1 MKSNTFLEEKIQLC
15 IYMKILRV
23 LVVIVAFAV
32 SSFSVYGQSTSG
44 ESTLSVVQAI
54 IIGNDT
60 VPFFVLPTY
69 YCYPPLK
76 FKNKKEEQFYWR
88 TVRDV
93 KVVLPYVRHI
103 RRVMEKTNEALM
115 SMPDKASRD
124 AYMKNFEKRIYKENE
139 TKFKD
144 LTLNQGKLIIR
155 LLDRETN
162 NTSYELIKAYRGS
175 FSAGFWQV
183 FALVLG
189 ADLKTKYGTKEEDAV
204 IERVIVLVEA
214 GQL

>member
-1 MKSNTFLEEKIQLC
+1 
-15 IYMKILRV
+15 MKIFRV
-23 LVVIVAFAV
+23 LVVVVAFAM
-32 SSFSVYGQSTSG
+32 SGFSVYGQSTSG

-60 VPFFVLPTY
+60 VPYFVLPTY

>member
-1 MKSNTFLEEKIQLC
+1 
-15 IYMKILRV
+15 MKILKV
-23 LVVIVAFAV
+23 LVVIMAFAV

-60 VPFFVLPTY
+60 VPYFVLPTY

-76 FKNKKEEQFYWR
+76 FKNKKEEQFYWC

>member
-1 MKSNTFLEEKIQLC
+1 
-15 IYMKILRV
+15 MKIFRV
-23 LVVIVAFAV
+23 LVVVVAFAM
-32 SSFSVYGQSTSG
+32 SGFSVYGQSTSG

-60 VPFFVLPTY
+60 VPYFVLPTY

-204 IERVIVLVEA
+204 IGRVIVLVEA

>member
-1 MKSNTFLEEKIQLC
+1 MN
-15 IYMKILRV
+15 ILKV
-23 LVVIVAFAV
+23 LVVIMAFAV

-60 VPFFVLPTY
+60 VPYFVLPTY

-103 RRVMEKTNEALM
+103 RKVMEKTNEALM

>member
-1 MKSNTFLEEKIQLC
+1 
-15 IYMKILRV
+15 
-23 LVVIVAFAV
+23 
-32 SSFSVYGQSTSG
+32 
-44 ESTLSVVQAI
+44 
-54 IIGNDT
+54 
-60 VPFFVLPTY
+60 
-69 YCYPPLK
+69 
-76 FKNKKEEQFYWR
+76 
-88 TVRDV
+88 
-93 KVVLPYVRHI
+93 
-103 RRVMEKTNEALM
+103 
-115 SMPDKASRD
+115 
-124 AYMKNFEKRIYKENE
+124 MKNFEKRIYKENE

>member
-1 MKSNTFLEEKIQLC
+1 MN
-15 IYMKILRV
+15 ILKV
-23 LVVIVAFAV
+23 LVVIMAFAV
-32 SSFSVYGQSTSG
+32 SSFSVYGQSTYG

-60 VPFFVLPTY
+60 VPYFVLPTY

-103 RRVMEKTNEALM
+103 RMVMEKTNEALM

>member
-1 MKSNTFLEEKIQLC
+1 
-15 IYMKILRV
+15 MKIFRV
-23 LVVIVAFAV
+23 LVVVVVFAV
-32 SSFSVYGQSTSG
+32 GSFSVYGQSNSA
-44 ESTLSVVQAI
+44 EPALSVVQAI
-54 IIGNDT
+54 IVGNDT
-60 VPFFVLPTY
+60 IPFFVLPTY

-103 RRVMEKTNEALM
+103 RKVMDKTNESLM

-175 FSAGFWQV
+175 FSAEFWQV
-183 FALVLG
+183 FAVVLG

>member
-1 MKSNTFLEEKIQLC
+1 
-15 IYMKILRV
+15 MKIFRV
-23 LVVIVAFAV
+23 LVVVVVFAV
-32 SSFSVYGQSTSG
+32 GSFSVYGQSNSA
-44 ESTLSVVQAI
+44 EPALSVVQAI
-54 IIGNDT
+54 IVGNDT
-60 VPFFVLPTY
+60 IPFFVLPTY

-103 RRVMEKTNEALM
+103 RKVMDKTNEALM

-183 FALVLG
+183 FAVVLG

>member
-1 MKSNTFLEEKIQLC
+1 
-15 IYMKILRV
+15 MKIFRV
-23 LVVIVAFAV
+23 LVVVVAFAV
-32 SSFSVYGQSTSG
+32 SSFSVYGQSNSA
-44 ESTLSVVQAI
+44 EPALSVVQAI
-54 IIGNDT
+54 IVGNDT
-60 VPFFVLPTY
+60 IPYFVLPTY

-103 RRVMEKTNEALM
+103 RKVMEKTNEALM

>member
-1 MKSNTFLEEKIQLC
+1 
-15 IYMKILRV
+15 MKIFRV
-23 LVVIVAFAV
+23 SVVVAAFTV
-32 SSFSVYGQSTSG
+32 GSFSVYGQSNSA
-44 ESTLSVVQAI
+44 EPALSVVQAI
-54 IIGNDT
+54 IVGNDT
-60 VPFFVLPTY
+60 IPFFVLPTY

-103 RRVMEKTNEALM
+103 RKVMDKTNEALM

>member
-1 MKSNTFLEEKIQLC
+1 
-15 IYMKILRV
+15 MKIFRV
-23 LVVIVAFAV
+23 LVVVAAFTV
-32 SSFSVYGQSTSG
+32 GSFSVYGQSNSA
-44 ESTLSVVQAI
+44 EPALSVVQAI
-54 IIGNDT
+54 IVGNDT
-60 VPFFVLPTY
+60 IPFFVLPTY

-103 RRVMEKTNEALM
+103 RKVMDKTNEALM

-183 FALVLG
+183 FAVVLG

>member
-1 MKSNTFLEEKIQLC
+1 
-15 IYMKILRV
+15 MKIFKA
-23 LVVIVAFAV
+23 LVVVVAFAV
-32 SSFSVYGQSTSG
+32 SGFSVYGQSTSG

-60 VPFFVLPTY
+60 LPYFVLPTY

>member
-1 MKSNTFLEEKIQLC
+1 
-15 IYMKILRV
+15 MKILKV
-23 LVVIVAFAV
+23 LVVIMAFAV
-32 SSFSVYGQSTSG
+32 SSFSFYGQSTYG

-60 VPFFVLPTY
+60 VPYFVLPTY

>member
-1 MKSNTFLEEKIQLC
+1 
-15 IYMKILRV
+15 MKILRV
-23 LVVIVAFAV
+23 LVVVMAFAV
-32 SSFSVYGQSTSG
+32 SSFSVYGQSNSA
-44 ESTLSVVQAI
+44 EPALSVVQAI
-54 IIGNDT
+54 IVGNDT
-60 VPFFVLPTY
+60 IPFFVLPTY

-103 RRVMEKTNEALM
+103 RKVMDKTNEALM

>member
-1 MKSNTFLEEKIQLC
+1 
-15 IYMKILRV
+15 MKIFRV
-23 LVVIVAFAV
+23 LIVVAVFAV
-32 SSFSVYGQSTSG
+32 GSFSVYGQSNSA
-44 ESTLSVVQAI
+44 EPALSVVQAI
-54 IIGNDT
+54 IVGNDT
-60 VPFFVLPTY
+60 IPFFVLPTY

-103 RRVMEKTNEALM
+103 RKVMEKTNEALM